1 MQNILKAYKS
11 KRSENSH
18 FLVINK
24 NDLLIV
30 INKMAKSWRSNS
42 EILYPIV
49 ASKHAICP

>member
-1 MQNILKAYKS
+1 MQNILKAHKP

-30 INKMAKSWRSNS
+30 INKNGKILEIQFRNIISNS
-42 EILYPIV
+42 
-49 ASKHAICP
+49 